1 MTLDNK
7 IKPEGGLLQ
16 SKYWA
21 CIWEEEK
28 KEVLRIK
35 KQDLEV
41 FGVFQYVKFVGKYV
55 YIPRIRDE
63 QIELID
69 EIKKE
74 AKKNNCSWVRID
86 FFDKKQLDKLD
97 KSKWKK
103 APHDMQPKD
112 NFIIKIADTEEEIL
126 KNMKSKTRYNVRL
139 AIKKGVKIKVF
150 RYKQAGFNE
159 AFCEFFEMVEKTAK
173 RKGVSFHPREHYESM
188 FKKIPKENIALYSA
202 QVNGSFV
209 AANIITFFGG
219 VATYLHGATSDKYRN
234 YMAPFLLQFRAICDA
249 KELGYNYYDFGGVFL
264 KSNDKGKIGIT
275 KFKRGFSPD
284 QEISSFMG
292 SWDLVLNPFRYK
304 VYRILLSIIKKI
316 RK

>member
-7 IKPEGGLLQ
+7 VKPEGGLLQ
-16 SKYWA
+16 SKYWTSL
-21 CIWEEEK
+21 WKEENK
-28 KEVLRIK
+28 RVLKIK

-41 FGVFQYVKFVGKYV
+41 FGVFQDVKFVGKYL

-63 QIELID
+63 QIELAD

-74 AKKNNCSWVRID
+74 ARKNNCSWIRID
-86 FFDKKQLDKLD
+86 FFDKKQLDKF
-97 KSKWKK
+97 SKFECKK

-112 NFIIKIADTEEEIL
+112 HFIIKIAETEEEIL
-126 KNMKSKTRYNVRL
+126 KNMKSKTRYKVRL
-139 AIKKGVKIKVF
+139 AIKRGVKINVF
-150 RYKQAGFNE
+150 RYKQAGFDD
-159 AFCEFFEMVEKTAK
+159 AFCEFFDMVEKTAK
-173 RKGVSFHPREHYESM
+173 RKGVSFHPREHYENM
-188 FKKIPKENIALYSA
+188 FKKIPKENIALYIA
-202 QVNGSFV
+202 KVDGSFV
-209 AANIITFFGG
+209 AANIITFFDG

-264 KSNDKGKIGIT
+264 NSTDKGKIGIT
-275 KFKRGFSPD
+275 KFKRGFCPN
-284 QEISSFMG
+284 QEISNFLG